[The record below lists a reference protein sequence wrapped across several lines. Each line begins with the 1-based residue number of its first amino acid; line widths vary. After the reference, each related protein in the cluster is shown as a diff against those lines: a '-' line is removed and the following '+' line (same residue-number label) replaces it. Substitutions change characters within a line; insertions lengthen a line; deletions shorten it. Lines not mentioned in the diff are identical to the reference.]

1 MYSCACKSNKQDLI
15 ITLLEQTGSFYDTVE
30 TLRSQTEIPS
40 ESLIFI
46 LQNIFGIPEFR
57 PNQLSIIQSL
67 LTHHSCVFISPTGSG
82 KSLTYQLPALL
93 FRGIS
98 LVISPLI
105 SLMHDQ
111 EHQLPPILSSL
122 VLTGSLSPRI
132 LFESIKAINSGI
144 IKIIY
149 ISPEKL
155 FSSMFRELLHSTS
168 LADQIDLVVVDEA
181 HCISSWSFNFRS
193 DYLRLFSMISLINQ
207 SKKQGDFYQSCSVL
221 GLTGTGGIRVKEVV
235 ASIEFDDRIS
245 ANIFRFPRNRS
256 LITGGIVATSK
267 SPRCRE
273 TRFSRV
279 NSTFFGMPK
288 IETITR
294 IPSIVVF
301 RFQITSKC
309 DCVRPIPSRH
319 HVSLRISSELQH

>member
-1 MYSCACKSNKQDLI
+1 M
-15 ITLLEQTGSFYDTVE
+15 
-30 TLRSQTEIPS
+30 
-40 ESLIFI
+40 
-46 LQNIFGIPEFR
+46 
-57 PNQLSIIQSL
+57 
-67 LTHHSCVFISPTGSG
+67 FISPTGSG

-155 FSSMFRELLHSTS
+155 FSSMFRELLRSTS

-193 DYLRLFSMISLINQ
+193 DYLRLFSMISFINQ
-207 SKKQGDFYQSCSVL
+207 SKKQGDFFQPCSVL

-235 ASIEFDDRIS
+235 ASIEFDDRTS
-245 ANIFRFPRNRS
+245 ANIFIFPRNRS
-256 LITGGIVATSK
+256 SITAGIVAISK
-267 SPRCRE
+267 SPR
-273 TRFSRV
+273 
-279 NSTFFGMPK
+279 
-288 IETITR
+288 
-294 IPSIVVF
+294 
-301 RFQITSKC
+301 
-309 DCVRPIPSRH
+309 
-319 HVSLRISSELQH
+319 